1 MSKRFRRFNYKSIKE
16 EEDDKDKKDIK
27 SFTSKD
33 GSVTIVKEEKIHR
46 NYRFNKII
54 RNDEDAKIIQD
65 FCRLKM
71 RPIMEKIKEENEKKI
86 QKEQEETQ
94 NDTNNLKRGDFS
106 RYKRKLMNEQES
118 SNANKS
124 LVTQN
129 NQNNNE
135 VYISKKMNENTG
147 EDKRNNQ
154 TDENIEESNNGTIL
168 HRRRFQNSL
177 QNSNEN
183 ISSEKVKNE
192 VGESNLIR
200 YKRKKNFSEKKEQ
213 KEERPKFVPTYHEKK
228 KVEYNSSLLNNRN
241 NTIDKNYTYQVFE
254 VIPVKLCSDDNEYPR
269 MRIYSPEKTQY
280 VVPYLNPDFII
291 TEIKFEENYIPQSN
305 IGYSRGFNNNINYYK
320 QNLSRNESFYRNQ
333 NLYGRQIVRNQYKNE
348 NKYTRPFTNA
358 NISGNQVY
366 KIERKQNSQLNN
378 HELKVSYASGYN

>member
-1 MSKRFRRFNYKSIKE
+1 
-16 EEDDKDKKDIK
+16 
-27 SFTSKD
+27 
-33 GSVTIVKEEKIHR
+33 
-46 NYRFNKII
+46 
-54 RNDEDAKIIQD
+54 
-65 FCRLKM
+65 
-71 RPIMEKIKEENEKKI
+71 
-86 QKEQEETQ
+86 
-94 NDTNNLKRGDFS
+94 
-106 RYKRKLMNEQES
+106 
-118 SNANKS
+118 
-124 LVTQN
+124 
-129 NQNNNE
+129 
-135 VYISKKMNENTG
+135 MNENSG

-154 TDENIEESNNGTIL
+154 TGQNIEESNNGTIL

-213 KEERPKFVPTYHEKK
+213 KEERPKFVPTYHEKR

-241 NTIDKNYTYQVFE
+241 NTIDKNYKFQVFE
-254 VIPVKLCSDDNEYPR
+254 VIPVKLCSDYNEYPR
-269 MRIYSPEKTQY
+269 MRFYSPEKTQY

-333 NLYGRQIVRNQYKNE
+333 NLYGRQILRNQYKNE